1 MSVVPRNQAS
11 QRRALITGASSGIGA
26 ATARVLAR
34 EGYRV
39 ALLARRESELE
50 RVRQSCERSDEHLVL
65 ACDVRDGAAL
75 RAAIVTAGE
84 RFGALDLLVNNA
96 GVGYRAKV
104 GELDDELVRALFET
118 NVIALL
124 GACREAL
131 PLLRRGERS
140 VVVNVSSI
148 VGRRGVPGQA
158 AYSASKA
165 AVCSIGEALR
175 IEWAEHDIAVCTL
188 SPGLTKTAIFDVQ
201 PNPGRLPN
209 PSLAGADE
217 PDTVARAI
225 LALDREP
232 RPEVALRGKWKWLGW
247 LTPAFPRLSDR
258 LLVRHM
264 GGGWQAPKR

>member
-1 MSVVPRNQAS
+1 MAETTT

-26 ATARVLAR
+26 ALARVLAR

-50 RVRQSCERSDEHLVL
+50 RVRQSCKRPDEHLAL
-65 ACDVRDGAAL
+65 ACDIRDGAAL
-75 RAAIVTAGE
+75 RTAVRTVGE

-96 GVGYRAKV
+96 GIGYRAQV
-104 GELDDELVRALFET
+104 EELDDELVRALFET
-118 NVIALL
+118 NVVGVL

-131 PLLRRGERS
+131 PFLRRGTRP
-140 VVVNVSSI
+140 VVVNIASI
-148 VGRRGVPGQA
+148 VGRRSVPGQA

-175 IEWAEHDIAVCTL
+175 IEWAAYDIAVCTL

-201 PNPGRLPN
+201 ANPARLPH
-209 PSLAGADE
+209 PSFVDADE
-217 PDTVARAI
+217 PETVARAV
-225 LALDREP
+225 LALDRQP

-258 LLVRHM
+258 LLVHHL
-264 GGGWQAPKR
+264 GGAWRVPKR